1 MKKLDLGILQ
11 FGRLRQH
18 ALPVLVWLGV
28 LACVVVMFRHRAQRF
43 EVLGIAQGQVRQV
56 AATCTGRLR
65 NVPVQLFQEVK
76 AGDVVAVI
84 DTILDNEH
92 LEAELAIASA
102 QIRHLQAELAA
113 TSDRFTAEAA
123 NLETDRF
130 TAYRRFCVDVENARL
145 RVLELK
151 AAIET
156 DRIMLEDLKLN
167 AKIFTTQSISDYNDT
182 VYYERQRK
190 GVEYNALAKKIEDN
204 QHLLA
209 QSEKDLLEAQ
219 RRCDEFT
226 QRQLQHPSLD
236 TALEVTR
243 RAVEVQEREIDRLL
257 ARREPLVLTAP
268 IDGVVSQILRRPV
281 RRTGE
286 GVVRQMIRRAGEA
299 VLDGEPIL
307 TVSATEPDEILTY
320 ARREQSG
327 LVRVGMEVEIIKE
340 TEPAQIARS
349 HVVYLGPI
357 MEVAPQRL
365 WIVPDIPDWGRPMLI
380 KIPPSMKLIPGE
392 VVGIK
397 VL

>member
-1 MKKLDLGILQ
+1 
-11 FGRLRQH
+11 
-18 ALPVLVWLGV
+18 
-28 LACVVVMFRHRAQRF
+28 
-43 EVLGIAQGQVRQV
+43 
-56 AATCTGRLR
+56 
-65 NVPVQLFQEVK
+65 
-76 AGDVVAVI
+76 
-84 DTILDNEH
+84 
-92 LEAELAIASA
+92 
-102 QIRHLQAELAA
+102 
-113 TSDRFTAEAA
+113 
-123 NLETDRF
+123 
-130 TAYRRFCVDVENARL
+130 
-145 RVLELK
+145 VLELK
-151 AAIET
+151 AAMET
-156 DRIMLEDLKLN
+156 DRIMLEDIQLN
-167 AKIFTTQSISDYNDT
+167 AKIYASQNISDQNVGT
-182 VYYERQRK
+182 YYERQKRE
-190 GVEYNALAKKIEDN
+190 VEYNALAKKIEDSEL
-204 QHLLA
+204 LLA
-209 QSEKDLLEAQ
+209 QAETGLIEAQ
-219 RRCDEFT
+219 KRHDEFT
-226 QRQLQHPSLD
+226 QRQTQHPSMD

-243 RAVEVQEREIDRLL
+243 RAIEVQEREIDRLL
-257 ARREPLVLTAP
+257 ARREPLVLKAP

-380 KIPPSMKLIPGE
+380 KLPPGMKLIPGE

>member
-1 MKKLDLGILQ
+1 MKKLGFRSFQL
-11 FGRLRQH
+11 GRLRQH
-18 ALPVLVWLGV
+18 AVPVVVWLGAV
-28 LACVVVMFRHRAQRF
+28 ACVVALFHHRAKRF

-56 AATCTGRLR
+56 SATCRGRLKS
-65 NVPVQLFQEVK
+65 VPVQLFQKVK

-84 DTILDNEH
+84 DTIPDDEH
-92 LEAELAIASA
+92 LEAELAAASA
-102 QIRHLQAELAA
+102 QIQYLKAELAA
-113 TSDRFTAEAA
+113 SRDRLTAEAA
-123 NLETDRF
+123 NLETDRIG
-130 TAYRRFCVDVENARL
+130 AHRRFSVDVENARL

-151 AAIET
+151 AALET
-156 DRIMLEDLKLN
+156 DRIMLEDIQLN
-167 AKIFTTQSISDYNDT
+167 AKIYTSQNISDQNVAT
-182 VYYERQRK
+182 YYERQRMQI
-190 GVEYNALAKKIEDN
+190 EYAALAKKIEDN
-204 QHLLA
+204 ELLLA
-209 QSEKDLLEAQ
+209 QAETDLIETQ
-219 RRCDEFT
+219 KRHDEFT
-226 QRQLQHPSLD
+226 QRQTQHPSMD

-243 RAVEVQEREIDRLL
+243 RAIEVQEREIDRLL
-257 ARREPLVLTAP
+257 ARREPLVLKAP

-349 HVVYLGPI
+349 HVVHLGPI

-365 WIVPDIPDWGRPMLI
+365 WIVPDNPDWGRPMLI
-380 KIPPSMKLIPGE
+380 KIPPGMKLIPGE

-397 VL
+397 GL